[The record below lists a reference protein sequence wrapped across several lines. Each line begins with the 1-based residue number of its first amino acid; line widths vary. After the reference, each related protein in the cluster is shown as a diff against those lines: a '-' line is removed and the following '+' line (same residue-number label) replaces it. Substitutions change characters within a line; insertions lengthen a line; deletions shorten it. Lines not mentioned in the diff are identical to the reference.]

1 VLGGTE
7 PYTFL
12 WSDNSTDNTLVGE
25 AGSYAVSVTDAHGCT
40 WTSPVMDIPSA
51 QEARADFYVPFDP
64 ILVGTEVFLA
74 NNSQLSE
81 SWSWDFGDGNT
92 STEFQPVHIW
102 EQPGIYAVELTASSR
117 NCSDI
122 LVRNVTVET
131 ATGVQGDPSAEALRV
146 WNSPNAIVVTASE
159 RIDHVEL
166 IDALGQLVSARSSTS
181 EGSRLEIP
189 NADLPSGIWFV
200 RVTMGTQQ
208 HTFRVPLMR

>member
-1 VLGGTE
+1 
-7 PYTFL
+7 
-12 WSDNSTDNTLVGE
+12 
-25 AGSYAVSVTDAHGCT
+25 
-40 WTSPVMDIPSA
+40 
-51 QEARADFYVPFDP
+51 
-64 ILVGTEVFLA
+64 
-74 NNSQLSE
+74 
-81 SWSWDFGDGNT
+81 
-92 STEFQPVHIW
+92 
-102 EQPGIYAVELTASSR
+102 
-117 NCSDI
+117 
-122 LVRNVTVET
+122 VRNVTVET

>member
-1 VLGGTE
+1 
-7 PYTFL
+7 
-12 WSDNSTDNTLVGE
+12 
-25 AGSYAVSVTDAHGCT
+25 
-40 WTSPVMDIPSA
+40 MDIPSA
-51 QEARADFYVPFDP
+51 QEARADFYVPLDP